1 MIAGALGIP
10 VEEAEQRKVDPA
22 QQSGLFPL
30 VKPVMEKVGAVIAK
44 YIASYEV
51 KTIYLVGGTSKFPGM
66 AQVVEDFTGGKTLIP
81 GEPLFVTP
89 IGIAMHN

>member
-1 MIAGALGIP
+1 MP
-10 VEEAEQRKVDPA
+10 FEEAERRKGDPA
-22 QQSGLFPL
+22 QQPALFPL

-44 YIASYEV
+44 YIASYDV

-66 AQVVEDFTGGKTLIP
+66 AQVVEDFTGIKTVIP